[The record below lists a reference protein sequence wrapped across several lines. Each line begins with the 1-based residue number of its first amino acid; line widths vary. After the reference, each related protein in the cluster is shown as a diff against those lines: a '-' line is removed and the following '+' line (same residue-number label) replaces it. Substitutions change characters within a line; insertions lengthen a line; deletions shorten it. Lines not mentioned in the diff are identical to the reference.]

1 MLFGPVAQLGERT
14 VRIPMA
20 AHRPVSFSPRFRSDF
35 SPKSSKIE
43 KLEKIL
49 RKYEMNFDDLRQLNE
64 SQIKAV
70 ETDYYSTYGESI
82 SIMFDF

>member
-1 MLFGPVAQLGERT
+1 MKNLT
-14 VRIPMA
+14 
-20 AHRPVSFSPRFRSDF
+20 
-35 SPKSSKIE
+35 KTE

-49 RKYEMNFDDLRQLNE
+49 RKYGMNFDDLRQLNE

-70 ETDYYSTYGESI
+70 ETDYHSTYGESI

>member
-1 MLFGPVAQLGERT
+1 MERLDLFERKNFMKNLT
-14 VRIPMA
+14 
-20 AHRPVSFSPRFRSDF
+20 
-35 SPKSSKIE
+35 KTE

-49 RKYEMNFDDLRQLNE
+49 RKYGINFDDLRQLNE

>member
-1 MLFGPVAQLGERT
+1 MERLDLFERKNLT
-14 VRIPMA
+14 
-20 AHRPVSFSPRFRSDF
+20 
-35 SPKSSKIE
+35 KTE

-49 RKYEMNFDDLRQLNE
+49 RKYGINFDDLRQLNE

-70 ETDYYSTYGESI
+70 ETDYYSTYGELI

>member
-1 MLFGPVAQLGERT
+1 MERLDLFERKNLT
-14 VRIPMA
+14 
-20 AHRPVSFSPRFRSDF
+20 
-35 SPKSSKIE
+35 KTE

-49 RKYEMNFDDLRQLNE
+49 RKYGINFDDLRQLNE

-82 SIMFDF
+82 SITFDF

>member
-1 MLFGPVAQLGERT
+1 MERLDLFERKNLT
-14 VRIPMA
+14 
-20 AHRPVSFSPRFRSDF
+20 
-35 SPKSSKIE
+35 KTE

-49 RKYEMNFDDLRQLNE
+49 RKYGINFDDLRQLNE

-70 ETDYYSTYGESI
+70 ETDYYLTYGESI

>member
-1 MLFGPVAQLGERT
+1 MKNLT
-14 VRIPMA
+14 
-20 AHRPVSFSPRFRSDF
+20 
-35 SPKSSKIE
+35 KIE

>member
-1 MLFGPVAQLGERT
+1 MDRLDLFERKNLT
-14 VRIPMA
+14 
-20 AHRPVSFSPRFRSDF
+20 
-35 SPKSSKIE
+35 KTE

-49 RKYEMNFDDLRQLNE
+49 RKYGINFDDLRQLNE

-70 ETDYYSTYGESI
+70 ETDDYSTYGESI

>member
-1 MLFGPVAQLGERT
+1 MDRLDLFERKNLT
-14 VRIPMA
+14 
-20 AHRPVSFSPRFRSDF
+20 
-35 SPKSSKIE
+35 KTE

-49 RKYEMNFDDLRQLNE
+49 RKYGINFDDLRQLNE

-70 ETDYYSTYGESI
+70 ETDYYSTYGEAI

>member
-1 MLFGPVAQLGERT
+1 MKNLT
-14 VRIPMA
+14 
-20 AHRPVSFSPRFRSDF
+20 
-35 SPKSSKIE
+35 KTE

-49 RKYEMNFDDLRQLNE
+49 RKYGMDFDDLRQLNE

-70 ETDYYSTYGESI
+70 ETDYHSTYGKSI